1 MWILAAAAV
10 LFLISVAL
18 LALWWIAGLFKP
30 EEIDI
35 RRIGADLGLIE
46 DAVPSAE
53 AYSIRLFNDDL
64 TPMDFV
70 VENLQATLKLSREHA
85 VHLMLHVHQ
94 HETVDIGRM
103 HLEKASG
110 LVDEILAMSQKNG
123 HTFRCEAV
131 PVESASDIV

>member
-1 MWILAAAAV
+1 MWALAAAAV
-10 LFLISVAL
+10 LFLVSIGL
-18 LALWWIAGLFKP
+18 LVLWWIAGLFKP
-30 EEIDI
+30 AEIDV

-70 VENLQATLKLSREHA
+70 VESLQATLKLSREHA

-94 HETVDIGRM
+94 HGTVDIGRM
-103 HLEKASG
+103 QVEKARG
-110 LVDEILAMSQKNG
+110 FVDAMLAMSQKDQ
-123 HTFRCEAV
+123 HSFRCEAV
-131 PVESASDIV
+131 PHESASGMV